1 MKSTQKRLSP
11 LELTLME
18 RRFQRMKHNDVVSKY
33 RREAKAVVTSKGT
46 QWAKKM
52 VEQVHA
58 GEALALAN
66 RAKAQAGSLVPAVL
80 TPTPHVVVRS
90 PLDDP
95 KIPIKF
101 ISMVFEVGATIGSR
115 VALDIRNEALAGEN
129 NPSLM
134 LSISKLG
141 TEDFKVYPSFEAA
154 KAAAD
159 KENETLNAYMRTLA
173 KANAEKAAA

>member
-11 LELTLME
+11 LELALME
-18 RRFQRMKHNDVVSKY
+18 RRFDRMKQNDALRAN
-33 RREAKAVVTSKGT
+33 RREKNAGIQSKGS
-46 QWAKKM
+46 QWATKK
-52 VEQVHA
+52 VAEIRA
-58 GEALALAN
+58 NEALAVAN
-66 RAKAQAGSLVPAVL
+66 RANAKAENFTATVR

-101 ISMVFEVGATIGSR
+101 MSMVFEVGATIGSR
-115 VALDIRNEALAGEN
+115 VTLDIRNEALAGEN

-141 TEDFKVYPSFEAA
+141 TEDFKVYPSFEAG

-173 KANAEKAAA
+173 KANTEKAAA